1 MSRRAFMAVALLLA
15 WAAGMGLLI
24 HREYFRPHEERL
36 LEAALLIAPGANY
49 FEVMHGLRQIG
60 FASSTLDTVP
70 NGGVEISDFFTADLV
85 TDGRVQRA
93 TARIY
98 SRMTRGLRLRAFSF
112 ELGPAIGPLKAVG
125 SITDDSVLTLIQ
137 TAGRSRP
144 DTQHIQLSEPLYMP
158 SVVPLAVLLGPAPKI
173 GSTFHFSVFDPTA
186 LRPVAATIRVAAESL
201 FVVADSARLDT
212 LTGHY
217 EPAHRDTVRAWRLEQ
232 EGGGILGGWFDEKGR
247 MVQARQFGLFGLRR
261 TAYEIAFRN
270 WQLDARQRTAAALAS
285 EDIVESTAIASSAL
299 LGGGTGDIGL
309 LRVRLRGADLRTFE
323 LAGGRQ
329 RWRGD
334 TLTVMREG
342 VAALTTYALPAD
354 RLRFDTELSA
364 EPLVESTDP
373 LVVRMARRA
382 ASGSRDARDVAERL
396 TRTVHDYV
404 ISTPM
409 FTLPDARQVLLTRRG
424 DCNEHTQLYVALA
437 RAVGLPAR
445 AAAGLAYLDGKFYYH
460 AWPEIWL
467 GSDWVAVDPTFGQFP
482 ADAGHLRFVVGG
494 YLKQA
499 ELIRLVGALKID
511 VLTAR

>member
-1 MSRRAFMAVALLLA
+1 MNRRAAMATVLVLA
-15 WAAGMGLLI
+15 WAAGLAMLV

-36 LEAALLIAPGANY
+36 LEAALLVAPGANY
-49 FEVMHGLRQIG
+49 FEVMHGDRQIG

-85 TDGRVQRA
+85 TEGRVQRA

-98 SRMTRGLRLRAFSF
+98 TRMTRGLRLRAFSF

-125 SITDDSVLTLIQ
+125 SITDDSVLTVVQ
-137 TAGRSRP
+137 TAGRARP
-144 DTQHIQLSEPLYMP
+144 DTQRIQLLAPLYMP
-158 SVVPLAVLLGPAPKI
+158 SVVPLAVLLGRAPKS

-186 LRPVAATIRVAAESL
+186 LKPVDATIRVAAESL
-201 FVVADSARLDT
+201 FVIADSARLDS

-285 EDIVESTAIASSAL
+285 EDIVESTAIASSATMS
-299 LGGGTGDIGL
+299 GMSDIGL
-309 LRVRLRGADLRTFE
+309 LRARLRGGDLRAFA

-334 TLTVMREG
+334 TLTVIREG
-342 VAALTTYALPAD
+342 VASLSTYRLPAD
-354 RLRFDTELSA
+354 RMRFAAELSA
-364 EPLVESTDP
+364 EPLLESTDP
-373 LVVRMARRA
+373 LVVNMARRIA
-382 ASGSRDARDVAERL
+382 RGSSDARDVAERL

-404 ISTPM
+404 KSTPM
-409 FTLPDARQVLLTRRG
+409 LTLPDARQVLLTRRG

-437 RAVGLPAR
+437 RALGLPAR

-460 AWPEIWL
+460 AWPEVWL

-499 ELIRLVGALKID
+499 ELIRLVGVLTID
-511 VLTAR
+511 VLAAR